1 MSSTI
6 RILRRDEIIKTY
18 CKNVDI
24 TDPLV
29 IEPWVTLCVTDPRK
43 RNRPGFKRLIYRY
56 GSVHGIA
63 VEITERIKAR
73 DLSLP
78 PIHYRD
84 RVDKSSGKLRRLGI
98 ESAMQQCMNYV
109 AVYALMPMLKAKVGP
124 FQCASIPDRGQVY
137 GKRIIEKWI
146 RKDPKGT
153 KYYDKMDVRHCFQS
167 ISHRTIRKL
176 LERDIHKNPTLIWF
190 VLALIGTYEEGLS
203 IGSFLSQWLCN
214 YVMSYAY
221 HYATEMLYKE
231 RRGKRINLVTHIL
244 MFMDDVIIF
253 STSKHSLQTA
263 GKALEMYML
272 KGLGLH
278 IKPNHNIKRSV
289 DEPPDMMGFVISKE
303 CTTIRARTFVRARR
317 ALIRAWRRMLAGLPI
332 YLQNARRIVSYRGYF
347 KHTNSSKIARRL
359 HLKAVHR
366 AARNVISKFAKGAN
380 KNDNKSVFYGTPGQ
394 YQVYEPA
401 LG

>member
-1 MSSTI
+1 MF
-6 RILRRDEIIKTY
+6 RRDGFIKTY

-24 TDPLV
+24 TDPSV

-43 RNRPGFKRLIYRY
+43 RNRPGFKRLMYRY
-56 GSVHGIA
+56 GGAHGIA

-73 DLSLP
+73 DLALP
-78 PIHYRD
+78 PINYRD
-84 RVDKSSGKLRRLGI
+84 RVDKSSGKLRRLGV

-124 FQCASIPDRGQVY
+124 FQCASIPERGQVY
-137 GKRIIEKWI
+137 GKQVIEKWI

-167 ISHRTIRKL
+167 ISHCTIRKL
-176 LERDIHKNPTLIWF
+176 LERDIHKNKALIWF
-190 VLALIGTYEEGLS
+190 VLALVSTYEEGLS

-221 HYATEMLYKE
+221 HYATERLYKE

-244 MFMDDVIIF
+244 IFMDDVIIF

-263 GKALEMYML
+263 CKALEEYML
-272 KGLGLH
+272 KYLGLH
-278 IKPNHNIKRSV
+278 IKPNHNVKQTAK
-289 DEPPDMMGFVISKE
+289 EPPDMMGYVISKE

-347 KHTNSSKIARRL
+347 THTNSRKIAKRL

-366 AARNVISKFAKGAN
+366 AARKVISKFAKGAN
-380 KNDNKSVFYGTPGQ
+380 NNGNKSVFHRTTGQ
-394 YQVYEPA
+394 HQVYAPA
-401 LG
+401 LV